1 MLGWFQI
8 LMPQENRFFELFNQ
22 HARIIVDG
30 AEAFS
35 LLLSGKV
42 ELKEGCRRVMEF
54 ESKADIVTRDV
65 LTLTRRSFITPFDR
79 SDIKLLITALDD
91 SIDQMKK
98 TIKAIQLY
106 EVETFEP
113 EMAEMGAVI
122 VEAANKTVEAVALL
136 DSLREQSVKLNA
148 VTESLIKLEE
158 KADDLYD
165 RGMKALYLRH
175 RGGNAMD
182 FIVGIEVY
190 DHLEKVMDRFEDVA
204 NHISSIVI
212 EQA

>member
-22 HARIIVDG
+22 HAQIIVEG

-35 LLLSGKV
+35 QLLSGKV
-42 ELKEGCRRVMEF
+42 ELKDGCRRVMEF
-54 ESKADIVTRDV
+54 ESKADVVTRDV

-106 EVETFEP
+106 EVESFEP

-122 VEAANKTVEAVALL
+122 VEAANKTVEAVGLL
-136 DSLREQSVKLNA
+136 DSLREQSVKLNV

-165 RGMKALYLRH
+165 RGMKTLYLRH
-175 RGGNAMD
+175 RGGNAME

-204 NHISSIVI
+204 NYISSIVI

>member
-8 LMPQENRFFELFNQ
+8 LMPQENRFFELFNR
-22 HARIIVDG
+22 HALTIVEG

-35 LLLSGKV
+35 QLLSGKV
-42 ELKEGCRRVMEF
+42 ELKEGCRRVVEF
-54 ESKADIVTRDV
+54 ENKADVITRDV

-106 EVETFEP
+106 EVESFEP

-136 DSLREQSVKLNA
+136 DALRDQSIKLNV

-175 RGGNAMD
+175 RHGNAME

-204 NHISSIVI
+204 NYISSIAI